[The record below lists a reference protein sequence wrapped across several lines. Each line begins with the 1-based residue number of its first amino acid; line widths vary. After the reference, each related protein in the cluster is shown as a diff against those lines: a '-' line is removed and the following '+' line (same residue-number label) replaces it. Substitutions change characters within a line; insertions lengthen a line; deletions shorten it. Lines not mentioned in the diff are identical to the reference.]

1 MLEIT
6 ALKRILAS
14 NNLVRLFSFIVLI
27 FFAKFAFI
35 LTVNSGDYGIY
46 SGDYVTSA
54 AERARILDFYTSVF
68 ENLIAERF
76 IDSHSKSLCLEPGSR
91 EEIIALRDVG
101 VENAI
106 GVSRKRSLPLIL
118 QGTALRQPFD
128 DDSFDFVFSGVFVL
142 ERSNEP
148 VRFALEVS
156 RTLKPGGFFVVH
168 TKAIDSYSLNSL
180 LELFNWCILIDSRE
194 INGLGFSRI
203 REVILMKES
212 ETLGHGEN
220 DDKEGECYVQH
231 YKRELIQNLEPLIS
245 EEPLKPGVTLKKNV
259 RNIRYVSSMV
269 DISFK
274 NRYVYVDVG
283 ARSYGSSIGGW
294 FKKFYPKQ
302 EKSFDIYAIEA
313 DKAFYKEYKWKKRVT
328 LLPYAAWVRN
338 ESLFFEINRKAVR
351 KSKEKGIGLGKDQA
365 VQSTWNFLSNLDRI
379 KGFDFANWLKKTV
392 SKRDFVV
399 VKMDVEGAEFHL
411 IPKLVETGAICLID
425 EMFLACHYNRWKR
438 CCPGLRSSQ
447 YRNTYAQCFN
457 LYSSLR
463 EKGIPVHQW
472 VSGNK

>member
-1 MLEIT
+1 MVEI
-6 ALKRILAS
+6 AAPKRTVAS
-14 NNLVRLFSFIVLI
+14 NIIVRLFSFILLI

-35 LTVNSGDYGIY
+35 LTVNSGDYVI
-46 SGDYVTSA
+46 SAADYVTSA
-54 AERARILDFYTSVF
+54 AEKAQILDFYTSVF

-76 IDSHSKSLCLEPGSR
+76 IDSHSKSLCLEPRSS
-91 EEIIALRDVG
+91 EEIVALRDVG

-118 QGTALRQPFD
+118 QGTAVRQPFD

-148 VRFALEVS
+148 VKFAVEVS

-180 LELFNWCILIDSRE
+180 LELFNCCILIDSRE
-194 INGLGFSRI
+194 INGLDFSRI
-203 REVILMKES
+203 REVVLMKGS
-212 ETLGHGEN
+212 ENLGLGEN
-220 DDKEGECYVQH
+220 DEKESTKCYVPH
-231 YKRELIQNLEPLIS
+231 YKRELIRNLEPLIS
-245 EEPLKPGVTLKKNV
+245 EEPLKPWITLKRNV
-259 RNIRYVSSMV
+259 RNIRYVSSMI

-294 FKKFYPKQ
+294 FQKFYPKQ
-302 EKSFDIYAIEA
+302 DKAFDIYAIEA
-313 DKAFYKEYKWKKRVT
+313 DKAFYKEYKSKKRVT

-338 ESLFFEINRKAVR
+338 ESLFFEINRKAIR
-351 KSKEKGIGLGKDQA
+351 KTEEKGRGLGKDQA
-365 VQSTWNFLSNLDRI
+365 VLSTWNFVTDLDRI
-379 KGFDFANWLKKTV
+379 MGFDFANWLKNTV
-392 SKRDFVV
+392 SETDFVV

-438 CCPGLRSSQ
+438 CCPGMRISK
-447 YRNTYAQCFN
+447 YPKTYAECLN
-457 LYSSLR
+457 LFSSLR

-472 VSGNK
+472 R